1 MLIKEKAYQDW
12 QEEVG
17 EPVDQ
22 RGQERAIVIQTH
34 QIEAGGHGAFHQS
47 DRGRSERK
55 ERHKNS
61 HRKSNQQGPVVNR
74 VTDCQEG
81 AFQAEEHQHPVEQS
95 IHSRLQEDGG
105 IPHDDVQAFVKIV
118 EKPNVE
124 DAPSTLINISKYV
137 LSKDII
143 DMAVKFVETEKDGE
157 YYITDVIN
165 EFVNNGGRVKVL
177 EAVGEY
183 LDGGN
188 PSAWLHANRVVMG
201 DIA

>member
-1 MLIKEKAYQDW
+1 MLDSLSLN
-12 QEEVG
+12 EEVRFHYITQQDTKYGTAVPIAIAAPNIDEG
-17 EPVDQ
+17 ES
-22 RGQERAIVIQTH
+22 AVILMGDDFIYNPGGRNP
-34 QIEAGGHGAFHQS
+34 IEHLISESSENSSLLGVNIPREDVSRYGVIEMS
-47 DRGRSERK
+47 DDK
-55 ERHKNS
+55 H
-61 HRKSNQQGPVVNR
+61 
-74 VTDCQEG
+74 
-81 AFQAEEHQHPVEQS
+81 
-95 IHSRLQEDGG
+95 
-105 IPHDDVQAFVKIV
+105 FVKIV